1 MRIIVSIVGKILCW
15 SICVS
20 VFFMAIH
27 WGWRPPIERGNL
39 QSLQNYLNEQ
49 LSQAQKNKRIGSAV
63 LVLLSHGKIV
73 EEVSYDVD
81 LKEDSQDKLYLLCS
95 VSKAVSAWGVMKLVE
110 EGKIG
115 LDEPILPYLTRWKFP
130 GSEEFSDQV
139 TVRHLLSHT
148 SGLVD
153 GFGFSGF
160 LLDEGRQTPEE
171 SLQFPKDANMG
182 EPHPAIIQFRPGS
195 GMSYSSAGYTILQLL
210 IEELTG
216 KQFNEYMKEQVL
228 LPLGMQY
235 ATYDTEELVAQNRL
249 NQLVP
254 NYDSELNTHP
264 HRKHTMM
271 AGGSLRLTPHEM
283 ALFLQAYFHE
293 RLLTQSTI
301 QSMLQ
306 PQPGTASTWGLGH
319 EIYLSTALTTIAGH
333 GGGAFPRT
341 GASFRV
347 NLTTRN
353 AIAIMMT
360 GGTEMIDPYMK
371 AWMYWE
377 TGQYEFDIR
386 EVFHNR
392 IQHITIVTILGAML
406 IVGWQ
411 AKNRQRKVI

>member
-1 MRIIVSIVGKILCW
+1 MW
-15 SICVS
+15 
-20 VFFMAIH
+20 AIGVAALLVAIE
-27 WGWRPPIERGNL
+27 WRWRPPVERGNV
-39 QSLQNYLNEQ
+39 QSLRDYLFRELQN
-49 LSQAQKNKRIGSAV
+49 AQENKRLGHAALV
-63 LVLLSHGKIV
+63 LVDKGEIAV
-73 EEVSYDVD
+73 ETSYDAVQAY
-81 LKEDSQDKLYLLCS
+81 DSGMQTEKLFLLCS

-110 EGKIG
+110 DGKIG
-115 LDEPILPYLTRWKFP
+115 LDEPILPYLKRWKFP
-130 GSEEFSDQV
+130 GSQEFGNQV

-160 LLDEGRQTPEE
+160 LLEERRQTPEE

-182 EPHPAIIQFRPGS
+182 APHPAIVEFPPGS
-195 GMSYSSAGYTILQLL
+195 RMSYSSAGYTILQLL

-216 KQFNEYMKEQVL
+216 KSFNEYMREHVL
-228 LPLGMQY
+228 QPLGMQY
-235 ATYDTEELVAQNRL
+235 ATYDTEELVAENRL
-249 NQLVP
+249 NQLAP
-254 NYDSELNTHP
+254 NYDIELNAHP

-271 AGGSLRLTPHEM
+271 AGGSLRVTPHEM

-293 RLLTQSTI
+293 RMLTKSTI
-301 QSMLQ
+301 QLMLQ
-306 PQPGTASTWGLGH
+306 PQTGTESTWGLGH
-319 EIYLSTALTTIAGH
+319 EIYLNTDSLKIAGH

-347 NLTTRN
+347 NLSTGN

-386 EVFHNR
+386 EGFHKR
-392 IQHITIVTILGAML
+392 IQQMIVVTILGAML
-406 IVGWQ
+406 IIGWQ
-411 AKNRQRKVI
+411 VKTRRSNGIEKRKR